1 MIADCNIIDNNSENK
16 QRNRKT
22 GSMKYVPTVIAAL
35 AAFGLAAP
43 TTAEMFPGCAAALA
57 YSDANKGVAVL
68 VLHEGTTVCASN
80 EISKPQELW
89 SGTKSL
95 VGLMAAAAAQDKLLT
110 FDERAS
116 DTITEWQG
124 DPQKSAITLRQLL
137 GMTSGQPSAIGR
149 PQGYADSL
157 KAPLTAA
164 PGTRFQYGPTPLQIF
179 GEVMRRKL
187 AAAGHDPDPHAYLER
202 RLLAPLGV
210 KVGEW
215 RKGADGNPLMP
226 QGLVLAA
233 SEWAKIGEFVR
244 AGGKLDDKS
253 LVDPE
258 GFAELFEGSSV
269 NPAYGLTWW
278 LPRATP
284 SKDSVTTATDIT
296 DPAANLPHDM
306 VVAAGAG
313 DQRLYVIPSLGLTIV
328 RQARLDISA
337 ILAGER
343 SQWSDAHFLKLL
355 LAPS

>member
-1 MIADCNIIDNNSENK
+1 MIADCNIIDNISKNK
-16 QRNRKT
+16 QRNWKAI
-22 GSMKYVPTVIAAL
+22 SMKYMLTVVASL

-43 TTAEMFPGCAAALA
+43 AAADTLPGCAAALA

-68 VLHEGTTVCASN
+68 VLHNGKIVCTSKDTT
-80 EISKPQELW
+80 KPQELW

-95 VGLMAAAAAQDKLLT
+95 VGLMAAAAVQDKLLAL
-110 FDERAS
+110 DEKAS
-116 DTITEWQG
+116 DTLTEWQG
-124 DPQKSAITLRQLL
+124 DPQKSTIALRQLL

-149 PQGYADSL
+149 PQGYVDSL
-157 KAPLTAA
+157 KVPLTAA

-187 AAAGHDPDPHAYLER
+187 AKAGQEPDPQTYLER
-202 RLLAPLGV
+202 RLLTPLGV

-244 AGGKLDDKS
+244 TGGKLEGKP
-253 LVDPE
+253 LVDPAA
-258 GFAELFEGSSV
+258 FAQLFEGSSV

-278 LPRATP
+278 LPRSTPATDP
-284 SKDSVTTATDIT
+284 VTRGTDIT
-296 DPAANLPHDM
+296 DPAAGLPVDM

-313 DQRLYVIPSLGLTIV
+313 EQRLYVIPSRGLTIV
-328 RQARLDISA
+328 RQARLDVGA
-337 ILAGER
+337 ILTGEK
-343 SQWSDAHFLKLL
+343 SQWSDVQFLQFLVTPL
-355 LAPS
+355 

>member
-1 MIADCNIIDNNSENK
+1 
-16 QRNRKT
+16 
-22 GSMKYVPTVIAAL
+22 MKYAPTVIAAL
-35 AAFGLAAP
+35 AALGLAAP
-43 TTAEMFPGCAAALA
+43 TAAETLPGCAAALA

-68 VLHEGTTVCASN
+68 VLHEGKTVCASKD
-80 EISKPQELW
+80 ISKPHELW

-95 VGLMAAAAAQDKLLT
+95 VGLMAAAAVQDKLLT
-110 FDERAS
+110 LDERAS

-124 DPQKSAITLRQLL
+124 DSQKSAITLRQLL

-149 PQGYADSL
+149 PQGYADSM
-157 KAPLTAA
+157 KVPLTAA

-179 GEVMRRKL
+179 GEMMRRKL
-187 AAAGHDPDPHAYLER
+187 AAAGHYPDPQAYLER

-210 KVGEW
+210 IVGDW

-244 AGGKLDDKS
+244 AGGKLEGKP
-253 LVDPE
+253 LVDKKA
-258 GFAELFEGSSV
+258 FAQLFEGSNI

-284 SKDSVTTATDIT
+284 ANDPVTRGTDIT
-296 DPAANLPHDM
+296 DPAANLPLDM

-337 ILAGER
+337 ILVGER
-343 SQWSDAHFLKLL
+343 GRWSDAHFLKLL

>member
-1 MIADCNIIDNNSENK
+1 
-16 QRNRKT
+16 
-22 GSMKYVPTVIAAL
+22 MKYVPTVLAAL
-35 AAFGLAAP
+35 AAIGVASPAS
-43 TTAEMFPGCAAALA
+43 AETLPGCVAALA

-68 VLHEGTTVCASN
+68 VLHEGKTVCASKD
-80 EISKPQELW
+80 ITKPQELW

-95 VGLMAAAAAQDKLLT
+95 VGLMAAAAVQDKLLT
-110 FDERAS
+110 LDEKAS
-116 DTITEWQG
+116 DTLTEWQS

-149 PQGYADSL
+149 PQGYADSV
-157 KAPLTAA
+157 KVPLTAA

-187 AAAGHDPDPHAYLER
+187 AAAGQNPDPQVYLER

-210 KVGEW
+210 KIGEW

-233 SEWAKIGEFVR
+233 DEWAKIGEFVL
-244 AGGKLDDKS
+244 AGGKLKGNA

-258 GFAELFEGSSV
+258 AFAQLFEGSSI

-284 SKDSVTTATDIT
+284 ATDPVTRGTDIT
-296 DPAANLPHDM
+296 DPASKLPADM

-313 DQRLYVIPSLGLTIV
+313 EQRLYVIPSRGLTIV
-328 RQARLDISA
+328 RQARLDMSA
-337 ILAGER
+337 ILAGEKSR
-343 SQWSDAHFLKLL
+343 WSDAHFLKLL
-355 LAPS
+355 LGDPK